1 VAAAERIVVVGGGLA
16 AARVCQQLRV
26 EGFTGELI
34 VLGAETHLPY
44 DRPPLSKDVLVGKRD
59 ESALRFDPVALSLD
73 LRLGVEATG
82 LDTARLVVQTRDGDV
97 GFDRLVL
104 ATGATPIRLPGDG
117 EQVTLRTLDD
127 SLQLRERL
135 QPGARVVIIGA
146 SWIGAEVATAALSR
160 GSRVSCVEAGSAPCA
175 QALGYDVA
183 RTLLPWWR
191 DVDLLLDTPVRAVVP
206 GGVALSN
213 GDELPADVVVTGVGV
228 RPTTGWLSDS
238 GLELGR
244 GVVVDEHLRTTN
256 HSIVAVGDV
265 AARWSPRWQSHLHV
279 EHWDEAVTAPTA
291 AARTLL
297 HDDAATDALVPHDP
311 IPYFWS
317 DQFGHKVQ
325 YVGHHTPDDTVVWRD
340 PDDGTG
346 RAVAWLAPDG
356 RLNAVLAVDR
366 PKELVQ
372 ARRAITAGATPDPQR
387 LADPAISYLDA

>member
-1 VAAAERIVVVGGGLA
+1 MVAGQRIVVVGGGLA

-26 EGFTGELI
+26 EGFAGELV

-59 ESALRFDPVALSLD
+59 ESALRFDPNALSVD
-73 LRLGVEATG
+73 IHLGVEAVG
-82 LDTARLVVQTRDGDV
+82 LDAARHVVQTTNGDV
-97 GFDRLVL
+97 AFDRLVL
-104 ATGATPIRLPGDG
+104 ATGATPIRLPGNG
-117 EQVTLRTLDD
+117 EQLTLRTLDD
-127 SLQLRERL
+127 SLHLRERL
-135 QPGARVVIIGA
+135 QPGVRVVIIGA

-160 GSRVSCVEAGSAPCA
+160 GCQVTCIEAGPAPCA
-175 QALGYDVA
+175 QALGSDVA
-183 RTLLPWWR
+183 RSLLPWWR
-191 DVDLLLDTPVRAVVP
+191 DVDVLLDTPVGAVVP
-206 GGVALSN
+206 GGVALRD
-213 GDELPADVVVTGVGV
+213 GTELPADVVVTGVGV
-228 RPTTGWLSDS
+228 RPTTGWLEES
-238 GLELGR
+238 GLELKR
-244 GVVVDEHLRTTN
+244 GVIVDAHLRSSD
-256 HSIVAVGDV
+256 HSILAVGDV
-265 AARWSPRWQSHLHV
+265 AARWSPRWQAHLHV

-297 HDDAATDALVPHDP
+297 HDSASDELAPHDP

-325 YVGHHTPDDTVVWRD
+325 YVGHHTADDTVMWRD
-340 PDDGTG
+340 PGDGTG

-387 LADPAISYLDA
+387 LADPAISYIDA

>member
-1 VAAAERIVVVGGGLA
+1 MDAERIVVVGGGLA

-26 EGFTGELI
+26 EGFPGELV

-82 LDTARLVVQTRDGDV
+82 LDAARRVVQTTDGEFC
-97 GFDRLVL
+97 FDRLVL

-117 EQVTLRTLDD
+117 EQLTLRTLDD

-160 GSRVSCVEAGSAPCA
+160 GCEVTCVEAGPAPCA
-175 QALGYDVA
+175 LALGYDVA
-183 RTLLPWWR
+183 RSLLPWWR
-191 DVDLLLDTPVRAVVP
+191 DVDLLLETPVRAVVP

-244 GVVVDEHLRTTN
+244 GVVVDEHLRTTD
-256 HSIVAVGDV
+256 HGIVAVGDV
-265 AARWSPRWQSHLHV
+265 SARWSPRWQSHLHV

-297 HDDAATDALVPHDP
+297 HDDAATDELVPHDP

-317 DQFGHKVQ
+317 DQFGHKAQ
-325 YVGHHTPDDTVVWRD
+325 YVGHHTADDTVVWRD

-387 LADPAISYLDA
+387 LADPAISYVDA

>member
-1 VAAAERIVVVGGGLA
+1 VPLERIVVVGGGLA

-26 EGFTGELI
+26 EGFAGEL
-34 VLGAETHLPY
+34 VLLGAETHLPY

-59 ESALRFDPVALSLD
+59 ESALRFDPDALSID

-82 LDTARLVVQTRDGDV
+82 LNAADHVVFTTDGDATY
-97 GFDRLVL
+97 DKLVL

-117 EQVTLRTLDD
+117 VQLTLRTLDD
-127 SLQLRERL
+127 SLELRERL
-135 QPGARVVIIGA
+135 QPDTRVVIIGA

-160 GSRVSCVEAGSAPCA
+160 GCQVACVEAGSAPCA

-183 RTLLPWWR
+183 QSLLPWWR
-191 DVDLLLDTPVRAVVP
+191 DVDVLLDTPVEAVVP
-206 GGVALSN
+206 GGVLLRN
-213 GDELPADVVVTGVGV
+213 GRELPADVVVTGVGV
-228 RPTTGWLSDS
+228 RPTTGWLADS
-238 GLELGR
+238 GLEVKR
-244 GVVVDEHLRTTN
+244 GVVVDEHLRTAD

-297 HDDAATDALVPHDP
+297 HDSSSDELAPHDP

-325 YVGHHTPDDTVVWRD
+325 YVGHHTADDSVVWRD

-346 RAVAWLAPDG
+346 RAVAWLSPEG